1 MGILPELWDYVKQFN
16 TQEEVNNEMAKVDE
30 ELSKLKINE
39 FNSTL
44 SKKKVALFNY
54 KRVLEQEKLLK
65 AYEEI
70 ERKQKNAT

>member
-16 TQEEVNNEMAKVDE
+16 TQEEVDNEMAKVDE

-65 AYEEI
+65 AYEKI